1 MKNNLRTFLILAF
14 LFLVG
19 FVGFKIVRY
28 SLARL
33 TNSHQTKSFN
43 LVTPKLSTDD
53 LDTKDVQEIVK
64 NYILD
69 NPEVLLQSLENF
81 QASRVE
87 KQNEKIALKINAKR
101 SELSDTSIFPSIGN
115 QAADV
120 KIIAFMDY
128 ACGYCQKSQLI
139 LNQLLTEDP
148 KLLVIYHMSPILGE
162 SSKYLTKVA
171 LTVNKL
177 AKDKFPQLN
186 SLFLQNKIENK
197 QDVAKIL
204 TDIGLKY
211 SDIEEEMHL
220 ENAQKV
226 MDKSLNLAKYLEASG
241 VPLFI
246 IKDKIYSGFLSKEQ
260 MLQIIKEARSTSSKP

>member
-87 KQNEKIALKINAKR
+87 KQNEKIALKITSFVGSMLCAGLFTILALLMLPTAINGGIPTFIPWLAQTFLQLVLLSIIMVGQNLQQR
-101 SELSDTSIFPSIGN
+101 HAELVAEEDF
-115 QAADV
+115 
-120 KIIAFMDY
+120 KIDLQTDKDIKEIKWM
-128 ACGYCQKSQLI
+128 I
-139 LNQLLTEDP
+139 N
-148 KLLVIYHMSPILGE
+148 KLL
-162 SSKYLTKVA
+162 KK
-171 LTVNKL
+171 
-177 AKDKFPQLN
+177 
-186 SLFLQNKIENK
+186 
-197 QDVAKIL
+197 
-204 TDIGLKY
+204 
-211 SDIEEEMHL
+211 
-220 ENAQKV
+220 
-226 MDKSLNLAKYLEASG
+226 
-241 VPLFI
+241 
-246 IKDKIYSGFLSKEQ
+246 
-260 MLQIIKEARSTSSKP
+260 